1 MLDNYDIKINT
12 QQYVVRSNKNQ
23 KVEYGLID
31 LYFPQ
36 FNLAIEIDEAHH
48 KTGINQ
54 TLDEIRKN
62 DIVNALDC
70 KFIRID
76 ATQSLGKIHEEIDQ
90 IVKKINLLTEERWF
104 IPWDVKKEYDP
115 STYIEQGYIDADDNI
130 SLRLVAD
137 CCNVFGAG
145 YTGGFQ
151 KSGAPHKFEDDTDIK
166 RLKFFP
172 NEKWNNRLLENE
184 EIFLE
189 YNTIQKDNEAY
200 FQKRM
205 YHLNQ
210 KIALFA
216 YAKTSSGRF
225 EAIFKGLY
233 ILNREKSKNTGV
245 LIYNRVSTI
254 MPTYYPKGFKQPLRI
269 AEAYNNDGYK
279 VAHFYTENQIRKF
292 EDKYKKI
299 YKIIKN

>member
-90 IVKKINLLTEERWF
+90 IVKK
-104 IPWDVKKEYDP
+104 
-115 STYIEQGYIDADDNI
+115 
-130 SLRLVAD
+130 
-137 CCNVFGAG
+137 
-145 YTGGFQ
+145 
-151 KSGAPHKFEDDTDIK
+151 
-166 RLKFFP
+166 
-172 NEKWNNRLLENE
+172 
-184 EIFLE
+184 
-189 YNTIQKDNEAY
+189 
-200 FQKRM
+200 
-205 YHLNQ
+205 
-210 KIALFA
+210 
-216 YAKTSSGRF
+216 
-225 EAIFKGLY
+225 
-233 ILNREKSKNTGV
+233 
-245 LIYNRVSTI
+245 LIC
-254 MPTYYPKGFKQPLRI
+254 
-269 AEAYNNDGYK
+269 
-279 VAHFYTENQIRKF
+279 
-292 EDKYKKI
+292 
-299 YKIIKN
+299 